1 MGETTTVIGVDFGGV
16 NLAAAAVVEKAGK
29 ARLLPGELEEKTR
42 AKTRSG
48 KQIARAIVAMVK
60 KVKARHPHAAA
71 VGIGSPGIID
81 VATGEYRFP
90 PCNVPNWLRDGPVN
104 IKKEVESAVGI
115 PCFVNNDAQVFAA
128 GEQRWGPPEVRES
141 KCMLFLTLGAGI
153 GGALRVEGRDFW
165 GARNTIEI
173 GHSCVNFTDSA
184 RPCAC
189 GLNGCVEAYASN
201 TALSAEAERYIGC
214 NRLPRP
220 KRGRA
225 DAKWVYDLAKKG
237 HPAAL
242 KIVGEAHAALA
253 TLIANFANGLSVD
266 ICVIGGGI
274 TAAGDFLFDDLRRRV
289 AQHYIPT
296 AQVDIRPASLGENFG
311 VLGAGAFALEML
323 GSV

>member
-1 MGETTTVIGVDFGGV
+1 MSDVRKVIGVDFGGV
-16 NLAAAAVVEKAGK
+16 SLAAAAVAERGGNG
-29 ARLLPGELEEKTR
+29 RLLPGGQEGETH

-48 KQIARAIVAMVK
+48 KEIAKAIVDMVR
-60 KVKARHPHAAA
+60 KVKARHPDAKG
-71 VGIGSPGIID
+71 VGIGAPGIID

-90 PCNVPNWLRDGPVN
+90 PCNVPNWLRDGLAN
-104 IKKEVESAVGI
+104 LKADVESAVKL

-128 GEQRWGPPEVRES
+128 GEQRWGAPEVRRS

-153 GGALRVEGRDFW
+153 GGALRVAGRDFW

-173 GHSCVNFTDSA
+173 SHMCMNFTDSA

-201 TALSAEAERYIGC
+201 TAISAEAERYIGC
-214 NRLPRP
+214 GRLPGP
-220 KRGRA
+220 RGGKA

-242 KIVGEAHAALA
+242 KIVGEAHEALA
-253 TLIANFANGLSVD
+253 TLIANFGNGLSVD
-266 ICVIGGGI
+266 VCVVGGGI
-274 TAAGDFLFDDLRRRV
+274 TAAGDFLFNDLRRRV
-289 AQHYIPT
+289 RKHYIPT
-296 AQVDIRPASLGENFG
+296 AAVAIRPASLGQDFG

-323 GSV
+323 GA